1 MRQGLMNRIVFLG
14 ITLWELFSLSG
25 PATAA
30 ENQEKSAAAPKTQRF
45 RYEAIP
51 VGGQADQKE
60 FIAIEFEERGRQV
73 EYISRA
79 MSPEGTEEIT
89 IYTDPEGKFIS
100 GTRSRV
106 DPLGKRVRQERVW
119 RTDHKAYLEASAGKG
134 GKEKEYDLG
143 RDSVLAVDGSLLVLL
158 RSFPFHEGKEWDI
171 FMIDFSGYSIT
182 VTVKMGGM
190 ETIIVPAGEFECY
203 RMEVVVHIPILRP
216 KIIYW
221 LSKMKPHFLVKHQGK
236 RGPFTA
242 TYLTSLVSFE

>member
-1 MRQGLMNRIVFLG
+1 MRISVFLG
-14 ITLWELFSLSG
+14 AALWVLFSISVPASAGGNQVGLAAG
-25 PATAA
+25 PK
-30 ENQEKSAAAPKTQRF
+30 NQRY

-51 VGGQADQKE
+51 AGGQADQKE

-73 EYISRA
+73 EYMSRTV
-79 MSPEGTEEIT
+79 SPEGEEEIT
-89 IYTDPEGKFIS
+89 IYTDPQGKFIS

-106 DPLGKRVRQERVW
+106 DPLGKQVRQERIW

-134 GKEKEYDLG
+134 GKEKEYDLDPG
-143 RDSVLAVDGSLLVLL
+143 SVLAVDGSLLVLL
-158 RSFPFHEGKEWDI
+158 RSFPFQEGKEWDI

-182 VTVKMGGM
+182 VTVKMGGI
-190 ETIIVPAGEFECY
+190 ETIVVPAGEFECY

-221 LSKMKPHFLVKHQGK
+221 LSKLNPHFLVKHRGK

-242 TYLTSLVSFE
+242 TYLTSLVSIE

>member
-1 MRQGLMNRIVFLG
+1 MKISVFLG
-14 ITLWELFSLSG
+14 APLWVLFSLFG
-25 PATAA
+25 PASAG
-30 ENQEKSAAAPKTQRF
+30 ENQEKSATAPKTLRY
-45 RYEAIP
+45 RYEATP
-51 VGGQADQKE
+51 VGGQPDQKE

-73 EYISRA
+73 EYISRGI
-79 MSPEGTEEIT
+79 SPEGTEEIT
-89 IYTDPEGKFIS
+89 IYTDPEGNFIS
-100 GTRSRV
+100 GTRSMV

-119 RTDHKAYLEASAGKG
+119 RADHKAYLETSAGKG
-134 GKEKEYDLG
+134 GKERKYDLAQG
-143 RDSVLAVDGSLLVLL
+143 SVLAVDGSLLVLL
-158 RSFPFHEGKEWDI
+158 RSFPFNEGKEWDI

-203 RMEVVVHIPILRP
+203 RMEVAVHIPILRP